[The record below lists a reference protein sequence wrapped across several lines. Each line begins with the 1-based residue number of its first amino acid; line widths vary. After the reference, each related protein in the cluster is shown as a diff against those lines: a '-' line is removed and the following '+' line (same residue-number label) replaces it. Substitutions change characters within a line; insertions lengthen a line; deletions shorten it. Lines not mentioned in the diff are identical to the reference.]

1 VPLRTHVCLAFVGF
15 VGELFASYTIYI
27 SVVFGPPER
36 KIDFTVFQIDNI
48 YAVIIAFP
56 LATFI

>member
-1 VPLRTHVCLAFVGF
+1 MIYLS
-15 VGELFASYTIYI
+15 SYAVYTNAI
-27 SVVFGPPER
+27 FGPPER

-48 YAVIIAFP
+48 YAVIIAIP